1 MPQLAH
7 ARRHATRTAFV
18 GNELVAVY
26 HAAPSRKPV
35 DLLGPRP
42 AGLSG
47 KVHRADRCTCPVLST
62 ESPGVWNASCP
73 TDGEPRPWRVTYR

>member
-1 MPQLAH
+1 MLQPTH
-7 ARRHATRTAFV
+7 ARRHSTRTAHV
-18 GNELVAVY
+18 GGKLVDVY

-47 KVHRADRCTCPVLST
+47 RDHRADRCTCPVLST
-62 ESPGVWNASCP
+62 ESPNSWNSSCP
-73 TDGEPRPWRVTYR
+73 ADGEPMPWRVTYR